1 MRPIRALRAA
11 PPDVRSTR
19 PVRPR
24 RPRRRPAALFLAAA
38 GALLSLALPA
48 SPVAA
53 EPVSPA
59 AAASGSPVP
68 VAGTLT
74 PYDIDAV
81 YTAGVSSGGYMATQ
95 LHVAYSG
102 TISGSAAFASGP
114 YDCAQGLLAT
124 ALNAC
129 MDTLQD
135 LRLAQLEQATR
146 DRAAQGLVDPVANLA
161 DDPVYVFSGTQ
172 DTTVRQ
178 PVATALADYYT
189 HFGARV
195 RYNRTTAAGHAWI
208 TPLGPNSCGVTQTP
222 FLNDCGFDAE
232 AEMLGHLMGPLAGPA
247 AKPAGTLIRF
257 DQNAYAPGGS
267 AAALSMGDDGF
278 AYVPASC
285 AGGAKC
291 RLVVALHGCK
301 QGYAYQGFGTRFI
314 EGAHLDEYADTND
327 MIVLYPQAAPTLTL
341 DNPNGCWNWWGYL
354 GDSAYARHGGKQ
366 IEAVMGMI
374 GALRGG
380 TSTPPT
386 GGTSVTLSSVATQDG
401 YVKAAADGSGAAVG
415 TLRDLYGLALGRGT
429 DGKVNKTLL
438 SFDTSRIPAGKEI
451 TRAYLKV
458 DRSSGA
464 GDPWASPAGNRLL
477 VDVRSGCFGGCAVE
491 PADWA
496 APATVAG
503 GAEFGPFFSGRA
515 VSSDLSPAALA
526 ALNRSGTTQ
535 MRLGFSAAPPS
546 IAYLFVNQN
555 APVTLTVEY
564 R

>member
-1 MRPIRALRAA
+1 MRPLRA
-11 PPDVRSTR
+11 TR
-19 PVRPR
+19 PTRSPRSVRPR
-24 RPRRRPAALFLAAA
+24 RPRRRPAALLLAAA
-38 GALLSLALPA
+38 GALFSLALPA
-48 SPVAA
+48 SPVSAA
-53 EPVSPA
+53 PSATAAPA
-59 AAASGSPVP
+59 PGALTP
-68 VAGTLT
+68 VAGALT
-74 PYDIDAV
+74 PYDISTV
-81 YTAGVSSGGYMATQ
+81 YTAGVSSGGYLATQ

-102 TISGSAAFASGP
+102 TVSGSAAFASGP
-114 YDCAQGLLAT
+114 YDCAQGMLAT

-161 DDPVYVFSGTQ
+161 DDPVYVFSGTR

-208 TPLGPNSCGVTQTP
+208 SPLGPNSCAVTQSP

-232 AEMLGHLMGPLAGPA
+232 AEMLGHLLGPVSAPA
-247 AKPAGTLIRF
+247 TQPSGALIRF

-291 RLVVALHGCK
+291 SLMVALHGCK
-301 QGYAYQGFGTRFI
+301 QGYAYQGFGTRFV
-314 EGAHLDEYADTND
+314 EGAHLNEYADTNG
-327 MIVLYPQAAPTLTL
+327 MIVLYPQAAPTATL
-341 DNPNGCWNWWGYL
+341 ENPNGCWNWWGYL

-366 IEAVMGMI
+366 IEAVMRMI
-374 GALRGG
+374 GALRG
-380 TSTPPT
+380 STPPPT
-386 GGTSVTLSSVATQDG
+386 GGTSVTLPSIDAQDG

-415 TLRDLYGLALGRGT
+415 TLEDLYGLALGRGT
-429 DGKVNKTLL
+429 DGKVNRTLL
-438 SFDTSRIPAGKEI
+438 SFDTSRVPAGKEI
-451 TRAYLKV
+451 TRAYLTV

-503 GAEFGPFFSGRA
+503 AAEFGPFFSGRA
-515 VSSDLSPAALA
+515 VSGDLSAAALA
-526 ALNRSGTTQ
+526 ALNRGGTTQ
-535 MRLGFSAAPPS
+535 MRLGFAAAPHS
-546 IAYLFVNQN
+546 IAYLFVNQS